1 MYNQITDLDTVGKI
15 FVVPIENLN
24 NVMRGQASSIFGDI
38 NAGSFII
45 YTIISENEAS
55 VLGYFNLDNLSITES
70 PRFAYLNA
78 NTIAVNKKDSSDEL
92 ERMPSIHIS
101 QWVFDNSLK
110 NKSALNSIFQAIT
123 AFCYATSE
131 NTMLWTDSND
141 LYFYP
146 LRQSDIPFGH
156 NAAIAYFIDKFMNE

>member
-1 MYNQITDLDTVGKI
+1 MYKKLTDLDTVGKI

-24 NVMRGQASSIFGDI
+24 NVMRSQASSVFGDI
-38 NAGSFII
+38 CAGSFII
-45 YTIISENEAS
+45 YTIISENEVS
-55 VLGYFNLDNLSITES
+55 VLGYFNLDNLPITES
-70 PRFAYLNA
+70 PRFSYLNA
-78 NTIAVNKKDSSDEL
+78 NTVAANEKDSSDEL

-110 NKSALNSIFQAIT
+110 NKVALNSIFQAIT
-123 AFCYATSE
+123 AYCNATSK

-156 NAAIAYFIDKFMNE
+156 NAAIGYFIDKFMNE

>member
-1 MYNQITDLDTVGKI
+1 MYKKLTDIDTVGKV

-24 NVMRGQASSIFGDI
+24 AVMRSQASSIFDDI
-38 NAGSFII
+38 SAGSFII
-45 YTIISENEAS
+45 YTIISENEVS
-55 VLGYFNLDNLSITES
+55 VLGLFNLDNLPITES
-70 PRFAYLNA
+70 PRFSYLNA
-78 NTIAVNKKDSSDEL
+78 NTVAANEKDSSDEL

-110 NKSALNSIFQAIT
+110 NKVALNSIFQAIT
-123 AFCYATSE
+123 AYCNATSK

-141 LYFYP
+141 LYFYS

-156 NAAIAYFIDKFMNE
+156 NAAIGYFIEKFMNE